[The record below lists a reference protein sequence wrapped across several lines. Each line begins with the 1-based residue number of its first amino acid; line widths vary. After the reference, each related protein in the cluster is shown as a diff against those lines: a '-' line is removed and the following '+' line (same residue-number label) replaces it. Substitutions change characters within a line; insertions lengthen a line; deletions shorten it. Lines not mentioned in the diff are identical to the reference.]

1 MTENTDIFKLRIKDI
16 LSDKN
21 MTSKE
26 LADRMGKAPQYISNI
41 INGGKGVSIPTLIEI
56 AKYLD
61 VEFRDLFASTRQTDA
76 EVIGAVRIGNIT
88 HVINSKEDIKKLA
101 ENNCELR
108 MYISGSDTDLKIK
121 CRKF

>member
-1 MTENTDIFKLRIKDI
+1 MTENTDIFKLRIKHI

-101 ENNCELR
+101 EKL
-108 MYISGSDTDLKIK
+108 
-121 CRKF
+121 